1 MELLI
6 LLLLSLLGWSTLLF
20 LLCVRICVVLAALV
34 ACHFRLGGRAGV
46 GHGHV
51 VLAGTRVP
59 NGTVLRSMLRA
70 RVGIGRAA
78 SCPASFT

>member
-6 LLLLSLLGWSTLLF
+6 LLLLSLLGWSTLL
-20 LLCVRICVVLAALV
+20 LLLRVRICVVLAALV
-34 ACHFRLGGRAGV
+34 ASHFRLGGRAGV
-46 GHGHV
+46 GHRHV

-59 NGTVLRSMLRA
+59 NGTVLRSMLGA

-78 SCPASFT
+78 CCPASLT